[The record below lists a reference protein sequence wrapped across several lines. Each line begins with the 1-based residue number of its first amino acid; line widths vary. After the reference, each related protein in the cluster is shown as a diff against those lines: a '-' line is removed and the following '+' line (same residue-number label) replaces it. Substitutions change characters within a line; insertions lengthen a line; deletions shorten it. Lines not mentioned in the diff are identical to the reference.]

1 MNISHSIE
9 DHKKF
14 LTSYYNND
22 HHIIKM
28 FMALDHHHIHY
39 TVITDQIVHYIKDS
53 SALRATFQATKQQTS
68 PLFGSEHQ
76 K

>member
-1 MNISHSIE
+1 
-9 DHKKF
+9 
-14 LTSYYNND
+14 
-22 HHIIKM
+22 
-28 FMALDHHHIHY
+28 MALDHHHIHY